1 MGAGREEVTPG
12 ESAERAGGIFEVY
25 RTRTETVLVSVPVL
39 SLRLGVCRRP
49 SEEETGS
56 PHSPPGPQQ
65 QTAPASPYEMLLLL
79 LLLGMLACGGRVAR
93 RHKPLARERNE
104 HVAGDHHC
112 ASGSGGVAEVGRGD
126 CGLERFPETGSSH
139 MGEGVLVQMTNVYDV
154 WPEGRRG
161 LRRGGHCS

>member
-12 ESAERAGGIFEVY
+12 EPAETAGGRLEVY
-25 RTRTETVLVSVPVL
+25 GTRTETVLVSVPVL

-56 PHSPPGPQQ
+56 PHSPQQ

-93 RHKPLARERNE
+93 RHKPLVRERNE
-104 HVAGDHHC
+104 HVAGDHRC

-139 MGEGVLVQMTNVYDV
+139 MGERVLVQMTNVYDV

-161 LRRGGHCS
+161 RRREGHCS